1 MSRTITVTV
10 PHKLSQEE
18 AKRRISSGITD
29 AKTRFA
35 AMTKGVQETWE
46 GDRMNFRLS
55 TMGQDITGRLHVEPQ
70 QVRLE
75 VDLPLILA
83 MFADKLKPRI
93 EEEGR
98 KLLSGPE
105 KQQRDK

>member
-1 MSRTITVTV
+1 MARTITVTV

-18 AKRRISSGITD
+18 AKRRIVSGVAD
-29 AKTRFA
+29 ARTKFS
-35 AMTKGVQETWE
+35 AMTKGVQETWN
-46 GDRMNFRLS
+46 GDRMDYSLAA
-55 TMGQDITGRLHVEPQ
+55 MGQTITGRVHVEPE

-83 MFADKLKPRI
+83 MFADKLRPRI

-98 KLLSGPE
+98 KLLDGPH
-105 KQQRDK
+105 RPTA